1 MRWVWKRSRGHLA
14 TGGGAEFDHRSA
26 LPLRAGQPRASP
38 CQDTFLFLLSKQS
51 DDPCLT
57 GLLHE
62 RMFLVIWAVRPGK
75 GCCLSVYGV
84 CVCVS
89 EPVCIRMLLIFKTIF
104 YI

>member
-1 MRWVWKRSRGHLA
+1 MA

-84 CVCVS
+84 CVS
-89 EPVCIRMLLIFKTIF
+89 ERARVHTHAVDFQNNILYLKKFTHRHKK
-104 YI
+104 